1 MQRLDALGEI
11 PEHLIGVYDIVQL
24 RLFQVVVKDD
34 DPGPLLR
41 NVLKLLSGCFF
52 SLRVHAFHPSRTYS
66 IPHLE
71 PKEVFFYSHT
81 TSNVHTQSAE
91 PGGYLQWAEYDAT
104 SQTTIKAS
112 PTLSSS
118 ALDAVPAYVQ
128 EFKNKD
134 KHGRVGVQKYAH
146 GSLH

>member
-11 PEHLIGVYDIVQL
+11 PEHLVGVYDIVQL

-41 NVLKLLSGCFF
+41 NMLKMLSGCLF
-52 SLRVHAFHPSRTYS
+52 SLRVHAFRPSRTDS
-66 IPHLE
+66 IPHFE
-71 PKEVFFYSHT
+71 PKAAVFFSHT
-81 TSNVHTQSAE
+81 TSNANTQSVE

-128 EFKNKD
+128 EFKKKD
-134 KHGRVGVQKYAH
+134 KYGRVGIQKYAH